1 MQAAFHSRQGA
12 IPRLPT
18 ARRGTLLDRS
28 MTAEFFRVGRI
39 GTSSE
44 QLLVNAL
51 VAARSPAQFEQHHAS
66 DSPAVVVD
74 PPGRS
79 ADCITGIVLEVPQC
93 ATPQV
98 HGGDAGAY
106 LSAIDI
112 FLPASGAESVRS
124 NTSFGVCPPVAV
136 HHQPR
141 NLSAKGQRH
150 KPRHLSASGQP
161 VRALSYLP
169 VAGQHELREV
179 AASGQPVPSVPIS
192 TLLKASVAQARLA
205 ECKALSACGLPGT

>member
-1 MQAAFHSRQGA
+1 
-12 IPRLPT
+12 
-18 ARRGTLLDRS
+18 

-124 NTSFGVCPPVAV
+124 DTSFGVCPPVAV

-141 NLSAKGQRH
+141 NLSAKGQ
-150 KPRHLSASGQP
+150 PTQASSSVCQWSAGTSFE
-161 VRALSYLP
+161 SYLP
-169 VAGQHELREV
+169 VAGHHELRELF
-179 AASGQPVPSVPIS
+179 ARGQPAQSVPIS
-192 TLLKASVAQARLA
+192 TPLKPSVAQARLA
-205 ECKALSACGLPGT
+205 ECKALSACWLLGM